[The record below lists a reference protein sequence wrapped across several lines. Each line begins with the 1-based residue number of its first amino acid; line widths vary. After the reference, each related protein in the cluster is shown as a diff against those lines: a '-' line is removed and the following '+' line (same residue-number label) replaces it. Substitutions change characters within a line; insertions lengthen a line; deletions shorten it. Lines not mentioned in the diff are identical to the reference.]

1 MVSIFCLTFSISH
14 FIFFVQTPSTSKVHL
29 TDEQLMTNPSRIC
42 HFIMHEYISPHDG
55 YHIPDGHMVKFPVL
69 CDYIH
74 QGQAKQMETHKK
86 FREICQCQ

>member
-1 MVSIFCLTFSISH
+1 M
-14 FIFFVQTPSTSKVHL
+14 
-29 TDEQLMTNPSRIC
+29 
-42 HFIMHEYISPHDG
+42 MHEYISPHDG
-55 YHIPDGHMVKFPVL
+55 YHTPDGHMVKFPAL